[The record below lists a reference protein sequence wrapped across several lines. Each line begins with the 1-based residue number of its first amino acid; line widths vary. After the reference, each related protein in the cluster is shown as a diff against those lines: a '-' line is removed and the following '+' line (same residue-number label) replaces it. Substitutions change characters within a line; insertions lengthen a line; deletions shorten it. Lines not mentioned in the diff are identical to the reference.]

1 MAPFI
6 ILLLIAWVIHVVERR
21 TALREVERSSPRPDQ
36 HLGLEITEENVL
48 PFSTQTVRD
57 SSLLGQGR

>member
-6 ILLLIAWVIHVVERR
+6 ILLLTAWVVHVVERR
-21 TALREVERSSPRPDQ
+21 TALREVGRSSPRPDQ
-36 HLGLEITEENVL
+36 HLGLEITEENAA
-48 PFSTQTVRD
+48 FSTQIVRH